1 MDANCQNTSVQVWT
15 RPQSDSAEIRE
26 FLSIETVW
34 TCVNTSLHLCAP
46 VAPSSLDFPWKEP
59 KWNIFHLFSGF
70 SSLSGSLSFLSSR
83 EARAEQTGRQR
94 ALFRPPLGG
103 GRGSE
108 AAAKSEVKS
117 QSRQNEPGSILGC
130 LMSHFS
136 QTQHWESLSLS
147 PLAAVTAW
155 LNSEPLAAELIWEQ
169 LLMQLVERREAGPA
183 PPSARRRNN

>member
-1 MDANCQNTSVQVWT
+1 MDKASVRLGWDQRVSVY
-15 RPQSDSAEIRE
+15 RNRLDVCEHVSAP
-26 FLSIETVW
+26 
-34 TCVNTSLHLCAP
+34 LCARRP
-46 VAPSSLDFPWKEP
+46 EQPGFSLKGTEVKHISSLLRF
-59 KWNIFHLFSGF
+59 FFSLWLPELPEQPG
-70 SSLSGSLSFLSSR
+70 G
-83 EARAEQTGRQR
+83 RAEQTGRQR

-183 PPSARRRNN
+183 PPSARRRNK